1 MHAIKGGWVGQT
13 FALAKSIDSGGKKS
27 RIRRSKE
34 ERKGM
39 VESFIKKYQSLNNGN
54 FPSLNLTHKE
64 VGGSFYTVREIVR
77 EIIQENR
84 VLGPGKLP
92 MEEQYNDLFVE
103 QYPLGTI
110 STEPQTSLSIS
121 PNGSPEHDQH
131 ESSGEAL
138 DLISE
143 QHAEPEQQGFNDQ
156 KIINGSHVIV
166 KNEEADKPKVV
177 EVQVTEPLETEK
189 RMEEVAASRAKVTQ
203 MADVM
208 VETFPLPRATKSAG
222 NLNGNSS
229 NVREINGILEE
240 KDVEKVLLEPEQDPE
255 NKSAG
260 NLNGNSSNV
269 REVTGILEE
278 KDVDKVLLE
287 PEQDPENGISLPDG
301 MSSLHNSSLVDDNEV
316 SFHDSS
322 LVDDKEVEKPAVPLL
337 ERSSDLASEK
347 AVENLAVLAMGSSN
361 ASVTD
366 KGIVQDAEA
375 DIDVKVK
382 SSYDEKAIAE
392 TKVIDAQNG
401 FQAKS
406 STVGSSQ
413 SIAKEVEM
421 KDEAS
426 FQHSQDS
433 QKQSSPT
440 LNRINLESWGGASKN
455 RPEPETNPLLAIFK
469 SFLAALVKFWSE

>member
-39 VESFIKKYQSLNNGN
+39 IESFIKKYQSLNNGN

-92 MEEQYNDLFVE
+92 LEEQYNDLFVE

-143 QHAEPEQQGFNDQ
+143 QHAEPEQQGFNNG

-189 RMEEVAASRAKVTQ
+189 RMEGVAASRAKVTQ

-208 VETFPLPRATKSAG
+208 VETFPLPPATKSAG

-229 NVREINGILEE
+229 NVREVNGILEE
-240 KDVEKVLLEPEQDPE
+240 KDVEKVLLEPEQD
-255 NKSAG
+255 A
-260 NLNGNSSNV
+260 
-269 REVTGILEE
+269 
-278 KDVDKVLLE
+278 
-287 PEQDPENGISLPDG
+287 ENGISLPDG

-316 SFHDSS
+316 SLHGSS

-337 ERSSDLASEK
+337 ERSSDLACEK

-366 KGIVQDAEA
+366 EGIVQDAEA

-382 SSYDEKAIAE
+382 SSHDEKAIAE

-401 FQAKS
+401 IQAKS

-433 QKQSSPT
+433 QKQSTPT

>member
-92 MEEQYNDLFVE
+92 LEEQYNDLFVE

-143 QHAEPEQQGFNDQ
+143 QHAEPEQQGFNNG

-208 VETFPLPRATKSAG
+208 VETFPLPPATKSAG
-222 NLNGNSS
+222 NSNGNSS
-229 NVREINGILEE
+229 NVREVNGILEE
-240 KDVEKVLLEPEQDPE
+240 KDVE
-255 NKSAG
+255 
-260 NLNGNSSNV
+260 
-269 REVTGILEE
+269 
-278 KDVDKVLLE
+278 KVLLE

-316 SFHDSS
+316 SLHGSS

-337 ERSSDLASEK
+337 ERSSDLACEK
-347 AVENLAVLAMGSSN
+347 AVENLVVLAMGSSN

-366 KGIVQDAEA
+366 EGIVQDAEA

-382 SSYDEKAIAE
+382 SSHDEKAIAE

-401 FQAKS
+401 IQAKS
-406 STVGSSQ
+406 STVGSQ

-440 LNRINLESWGGASKN
+440 LNRINLESWGGGASKN

>member
-1 MHAIKGGWVGQT
+1 
-13 FALAKSIDSGGKKS
+13 
-27 RIRRSKE
+27 
-34 ERKGM
+34 
-39 VESFIKKYQSLNNGN
+39 
-54 FPSLNLTHKE
+54 
-64 VGGSFYTVREIVR
+64 
-77 EIIQENR
+77 
-84 VLGPGKLP
+84 LP
-92 MEEQYNDLFVE
+92 LEEQYNDLFVE

-143 QHAEPEQQGFNDQ
+143 QHAEPEQQGFNNG

-189 RMEEVAASRAKVTQ
+189 RMEGVAASRAKVTQ
-203 MADVM
+203 MADLM
-208 VETFPLPRATKSAG
+208 VETFPLPPATKSAG

-229 NVREINGILEE
+229 NVREVNGILEE

-269 REVTGILEE
+269 REVNGILEE
-278 KDVDKVLLE
+278 KDVEKVLLE

-316 SFHDSS
+316 SLHGSS

-337 ERSSDLASEK
+337 ERSSDLACEK
-347 AVENLAVLAMGSSN
+347 AVENLVVLAMGSSN

-366 KGIVQDAEA
+366 EGIVQDAEA

-382 SSYDEKAIAE
+382 SSHDEKAVAE
-392 TKVIDAQNG
+392 TKV
-401 FQAKS
+401 
-406 STVGSSQ
+406 
-413 SIAKEVEM
+413 
-421 KDEAS
+421 
-426 FQHSQDS
+426 
-433 QKQSSPT
+433 
-440 LNRINLESWGGASKN
+440 
-455 RPEPETNPLLAIFK
+455 
-469 SFLAALVKFWSE
+469 SFLKYYV

>member
-92 MEEQYNDLFVE
+92 LEEQYNDLFVE

-143 QHAEPEQQGFNDQ
+143 QHAEPEQQGFNNG
-156 KIINGSHVIV
+156 KIINGSRVIV
-166 KNEEADKPKVV
+166 KNEEADKPKAA

-189 RMEEVAASRAKVTQ
+189 RMEGVAASRAKVTQ
-203 MADVM
+203 MADLM
-208 VETFPLPRATKSAG
+208 VETFPLPPATKSAG

-229 NVREINGILEE
+229 NVREVNEILEE

-269 REVTGILEE
+269 REVNGILEE
-278 KDVDKVLLE
+278 KDVEKVLLE

-316 SFHDSS
+316 SLHGSS

-337 ERSSDLASEK
+337 ERSSDLACEK
-347 AVENLAVLAMGSSN
+347 AVENLVVLAMGSSN

-366 KGIVQDAEA
+366 EGIVQDAEA

-382 SSYDEKAIAE
+382 SSHDEKAIAE

-401 FQAKS
+401 IQAKS
-406 STVGSSQ
+406 STVGSQ

>member
-92 MEEQYNDLFVE
+92 LEEQYNDLFVE
-103 QYPLGTI
+103 KYPLGTI

-143 QHAEPEQQGFNDQ
+143 QHAEPEQLGFNNG

-189 RMEEVAASRAKVTQ
+189 RMEGGAASRAKVTQ

-208 VETFPLPRATKSAG
+208 VETFPLPPATKSAG

-229 NVREINGILEE
+229 NVREVNGILEE
-240 KDVEKVLLEPEQDPE
+240 KDVGKVLLEPEQDPE

-269 REVTGILEE
+269 REVNGILEE
-278 KDVDKVLLE
+278 KDVEEVLLE

-316 SFHDSS
+316 SLQDSS

-337 ERSSDLASEK
+337 ERSSDLACEK

-366 KGIVQDAEA
+366 VGIVQDAEA

-382 SSYDEKAIAE
+382 SSHDEKAIAE

-401 FQAKS
+401 IQAKS

-433 QKQSSPT
+433 QKQSTPT

>member
-13 FALAKSIDSGGKKS
+13 FALAKSNDSGGKKS

-92 MEEQYNDLFVE
+92 LEEQYNDLFVE

-121 PNGSPEHDQH
+121 PNGSLEHDQH
-131 ESSGEAL
+131 ESSSEAL
-138 DLISE
+138 GLISE
-143 QHAEPEQQGFNDQ
+143 QHAEPEQQGFNNG

-177 EVQVTEPLETEK
+177 EVQVTGPLETEK

-208 VETFPLPRATKSAG
+208 VETFPLPPATKPAG
-222 NLNGNSS
+222 NLNGNTS
-229 NVREINGILEE
+229 NAREVNGILEE
-240 KDVEKVLLEPEQDPE
+240 KDVQ
-255 NKSAG
+255 
-260 NLNGNSSNV
+260 
-269 REVTGILEE
+269 
-278 KDVDKVLLE
+278 KVLLE

-301 MSSLHNSSLVDDNEV
+301 MSSLHDSSLVDDNEV
-316 SFHDSS
+316 SLHDNEVYLHDSS

-361 ASVTD
+361 ASVTNE
-366 KGIVQDAEA
+366 GIVQDAEA
-375 DIDVKVK
+375 DIDVMVK
-382 SSYDEKAIAE
+382 SSHEEKAIAE

-401 FQAKS
+401 IQAKS
-406 STVGSSQ
+406 TTFGSSQ

-469 SFLAALVKFWSE
+469 SFLAALVRFWSE

>member
-92 MEEQYNDLFVE
+92 LEEQYNDLFVE

-143 QHAEPEQQGFNDQ
+143 QHAEPEQQGFNNG

-189 RMEEVAASRAKVTQ
+189 RMEGVAASRAKVTQ
-203 MADVM
+203 MADLM
-208 VETFPLPRATKSAG
+208 VETFPLPPATKSAG

-229 NVREINGILEE
+229 NVREVNGILEE

-269 REVTGILEE
+269 REVNGILEE
-278 KDVDKVLLE
+278 KDVEKVLLE

-316 SFHDSS
+316 SLHGSS

-337 ERSSDLASEK
+337 ERSSDLACEK
-347 AVENLAVLAMGSSN
+347 AVENLVVLAMGSSN

-366 KGIVQDAEA
+366 EGIVQDAEA

-382 SSYDEKAIAE
+382 SSHDEKAVAE

-401 FQAKS
+401 IQAKS
-406 STVGSSQ
+406 STVGSQ

>member
-1 MHAIKGGWVGQT
+1 
-13 FALAKSIDSGGKKS
+13 
-27 RIRRSKE
+27 
-34 ERKGM
+34 
-39 VESFIKKYQSLNNGN
+39 
-54 FPSLNLTHKE
+54 
-64 VGGSFYTVREIVR
+64 
-77 EIIQENR
+77 
-84 VLGPGKLP
+84 
-92 MEEQYNDLFVE
+92 
-103 QYPLGTI
+103 LGTI

-143 QHAEPEQQGFNDQ
+143 QHAEPEQQGFNNG

-189 RMEEVAASRAKVTQ
+189 RMEGVAASRAKVTQ
-203 MADVM
+203 MADLM
-208 VETFPLPRATKSAG
+208 VETFPLPPATKSAG

-229 NVREINGILEE
+229 NVREVNGILEE

-269 REVTGILEE
+269 REVNGILEE
-278 KDVDKVLLE
+278 KDVEKVLLEPEQDPENKSAGNLNGNSSNVREVNGILEEKDVEKVLLE

-316 SFHDSS
+316 SLHGSS

-337 ERSSDLASEK
+337 ERSSDLACEK
-347 AVENLAVLAMGSSN
+347 AVENLVVLAMGSSN

-366 KGIVQDAEA
+366 EGIVQDAEA

-382 SSYDEKAIAE
+382 SSHDEKAVAE
-392 TKVIDAQNG
+392 TKV
-401 FQAKS
+401 
-406 STVGSSQ
+406 
-413 SIAKEVEM
+413 
-421 KDEAS
+421 
-426 FQHSQDS
+426 
-433 QKQSSPT
+433 
-440 LNRINLESWGGASKN
+440 
-455 RPEPETNPLLAIFK
+455 
-469 SFLAALVKFWSE
+469 SFLKYYV

>member
-255 NKSAG
+255 N
-260 NLNGNSSNV
+260 
-269 REVTGILEE
+269 
-278 KDVDKVLLE
+278 
-287 PEQDPENGISLPDG
+287 GISLPDG